1 MTNNLFGNNYE
12 VVKPLA
18 MKLRPQSLEDFIG
31 QEKTF
36 RKGGILRKLI
46 ERQNISNSIFL
57 WTTWLWKKFSRRDN
71 F

>member
-31 QEKTF
+31 QEKLLG
-36 RKGGILRKLI
+36 REEYLENL
-46 ERQNISNSIFL
+46 
-57 WTTWLWKKFSRRDN
+57 
-71 F
+71 

>member
-31 QEKTF
+31 QEKLLG
-36 RKGGILRKLI
+36 KGGILRKLI
-46 ERQNISNSIFL
+46 ERQNISN
-57 WTTWLWKKFSRRDN
+57 
-71 F
+71 